1 MRASR
6 FALSFWLII
15 ATSTTGVLARADA
28 ATPSAWMTD
37 FAAAEAEAKRLN
49 WPLLVHFYGPSC
61 PPCRK
66 MEGEVLQ
73 TPQVLKHL
81 ESGFIAVKVD
91 CYKNAKVSSR
101 FQIASMPTDL
111 ILSPDGKVLVR
122 TEGYTGEPDRTRY
135 LANLSKIDKQ
145 FAGKR
150 LARTDAA
157 AEPTVA
163 TDKGPTT
170 KDRMV
175 ASGDKLVPFPAEPK
189 KVDASGDSA
198 NQDDIDDVPAASA
211 ATIHVALD
219 GYCPVTLRTTRLWK
233 IGSKEFSLEHEG
245 QTYCFTSSEKRTEFK
260 ANPTRYAPRLLG
272 CDPVVLA
279 ESDLAIRGSTQ
290 FGAFYDGNL
299 FLFESAESRAKF
311 RKTPTR
317 YSNLKQV
324 VKPEDVKKIASATDK

>member
-1 MRASR
+1 MRASQ

-15 ATSTTGVLARADA
+15 ASSTTGLLACADA

-37 FAAAEAEAKRLN
+37 FAAAETEAKRLN
-49 WPLLVHFYGPSC
+49 WPLLVHFYGPGC
-61 PPCRK
+61 IPCRK
-66 MEGEVLQ
+66 MENELLQ
-73 TPQVLKHL
+73 TAPVLKHL
-81 ESGFIAVKVD
+81 ESGFLAVKVD
-91 CYKNAKVSSR
+91 LARNPKLQAR
-101 FQIASMPTDL
+101 FQIALMPTDL

-122 TEGYTGEPDRTRY
+122 TEGYEGEPDRARY
-135 LANLSKIDKQ
+135 LANLAKIDKQ

-150 LARTDAA
+150 LSRTAAA
-157 AEPTVA
+157 AEPTIA
-163 TDKGPTT
+163 KEKGPAT
-170 KDRMV
+170 KERVV
-175 ASGDKLVPFPAEPK
+175 ASGDKLVPYPTEPK
-189 KVDASGDSA
+189 KVDASGDSTI
-198 NQDDIDDVPAASA
+198 QDDIDEVPATSA
-211 ATIHVALD
+211 ASIQVALD

-245 QTYCFTSSEKRTEFK
+245 QTYYFTSSEKLAEFK
-260 ANPTRYAPRLLG
+260 AHPVRYAPRLLG

-290 FGAFYDGNL
+290 FGAFFDGNL

-311 RKTPTR
+311 RKTPAR